1 MEPFGSVY
9 AGVYDRLYRDKDYA
23 GECDMLE
30 RVFAGFSESPVH
42 SILDLGCGTGG
53 HALLLAKRG
62 YRVVGVDRSQPMLA
76 QARAKAAIL
85 PASVV
90 APTFVHGDLKSFA
103 VEDVFNAAV
112 LMFNVLGYQL
122 ETTQVVEVLRNAT
135 RHLNSGGV
143 LVCDYWHGPA
153 VINAPPDRR
162 EKIVGDGSDR
172 LTRIAEPRLDA
183 HRRHCDITFRLA
195 HGVGVPATDKS
206 SEHHKVRFFFPLELA
221 QLFDEAG
228 LELIHIG
235 KFPDFETPPRDDG
248 PYAVIA
254 VGRRLAIN
262 D

>member
-1 MEPFGSVY
+1 MEPFGSAY

-30 RVFAGFSESPVH
+30 RIFAGFANSPVR

-53 HALLLAKRG
+53 HALPLAERG
-62 YRVVGVDRSQPMLA
+62 YRVIGVDRSRPMLEQA
-76 QARAKAAIL
+76 QAKAADL
-85 PASVV
+85 PAAVT
-90 APTFVHGDLKSFA
+90 APTFVENDLNSFS
-103 VEDVFNAAV
+103 VNETFDAAV

-122 ETTQVVEVLRNAT
+122 ETAQVVDVLRNAA
-135 RHLNSGGV
+135 RHLNSGGM

-153 VINAPPDRR
+153 VINAPPGRR
-162 EKIVGDGSDR
+162 EKTVGDGRDG
-172 LTRIAEPRLDA
+172 LTRIAEARLDA
-183 HRRHCDITFRLA
+183 RRRHCDITFRLA
-195 HGVGVPATDKS
+195 HGIGVPAADKS
-206 SEHHKVRFFFPLELA
+206 SEHHKVRFFFPLELV

-235 KFPDFETPPRDDG
+235 QFPDFETPPRDDG